1 VSRLKAIE
9 RLRVQIAADLHDD
22 VGSRLTKVAMLTE
35 LVERQTPDQHE
46 NKPQIQKIAGT
57 TREVIQA
64 MDEIVWTINPNNDTL
79 DNLANYIFQ
88 YTQEYFQ
95 NTGVRCRF
103 HLPVRLPDLPLSTE
117 ERHNLFMAFK
127 EALNNILKHAEA
139 TEVRVELAIEG
150 EKLQISI
157 VDNGCGFIQ
166 NGSPTSGNGLN
177 NMKRRLGR
185 IGGRLKLESQPGS
198 GTKIE
203 MEAPLA

>member
-1 VSRLKAIE
+1 
-9 RLRVQIAADLHDD
+9 
-22 VGSRLTKVAMLTE
+22 
-35 LVERQTPDQHE
+35 
-46 NKPQIQKIAGT
+46 
-57 TREVIQA
+57 
-64 MDEIVWTINPNNDTL
+64 
-79 DNLANYIFQ
+79 
-88 YTQEYFQ
+88 
-95 NTGVRCRF
+95 
-103 HLPVRLPDLPLSTE
+103 
-117 ERHNLFMAFK
+117 MAFK